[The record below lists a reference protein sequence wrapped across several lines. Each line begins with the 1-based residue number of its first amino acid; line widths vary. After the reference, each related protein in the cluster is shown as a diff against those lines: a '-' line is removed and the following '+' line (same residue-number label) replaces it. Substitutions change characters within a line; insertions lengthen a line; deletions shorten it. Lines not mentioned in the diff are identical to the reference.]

1 MTTPTDPSSAQDEPV
16 QATSAASTPY
26 RAARVRT
33 KAPQRPW
40 VRWVALGGLA
50 VLIALIASTVRGSAF
65 VYSKYVDELMTP
77 AERARWVGRTVRVEG
92 LVAPDSIEHQPG
104 TRRFRFRVYRN
115 EAVLPVEYQG
125 IVPDTFRDCA
135 GVTVRGSL
143 RPYGVFIADE
153 IVAKCPS
160 KYEAATPVNGRCV
173 VGVSPTSGGTSAPI
187 NTQGVRV
194 R

>member
-1 MTTPTDPSSAQDEPV
+1 M
-16 QATSAASTPY
+16 
-26 RAARVRT
+26 
-33 KAPQRPW
+33 
-40 VRWVALGGLA
+40 
-50 VLIALIASTVRGSAF
+50 
-65 VYSKYVDELMTP
+65 
-77 AERARWVGRTVRVEG
+77 
-92 LVAPDSIEHQPG
+92 
-104 TRRFRFRVYRN
+104 YRN

-143 RPYGVFIADE
+143 RPDGVFIADE